1 MKYTIPFLF
10 SLLLLAG
17 CASKPRIT
25 KSESKLILLKTP
37 KIKFYDTGFVK
48 EHANGILMQIYASGQ
63 ALMEIQS
70 DEQYICMNGGCTTKD
85 SFTQEY
91 LSRYYPSGLF
101 ENVLL
106 GRDIFKGK
114 NKRETKEGIQQ
125 KIYEKDQYDIMYN
138 RAPNQIV
145 FRDMYNNIMIKLKD
159 IP

>member
-10 SLLLLAG
+10 ILFLTG
-17 CASKPRIT
+17 CVTKPQIT
-25 KSESKLILLKTP
+25 KSESKLILFKTP

-63 ALMEIQS
+63 ALVEIQS
-70 DEQYICMNGGCTTKD
+70 DEEYICMNGGCTSKD

-106 GRDIFKGK
+106 GRDIFRGK
-114 NKRETKEGIQQ
+114 NRTETEEGTQQ
-125 KIYEKDQYDIMYN
+125 KIREQDHYDIVYSRSTKVISFKDEVN
-138 RAPNQIV
+138 GIV
-145 FRDMYNNIMIKLKD
+145 IRLKSL
-159 IP
+159 